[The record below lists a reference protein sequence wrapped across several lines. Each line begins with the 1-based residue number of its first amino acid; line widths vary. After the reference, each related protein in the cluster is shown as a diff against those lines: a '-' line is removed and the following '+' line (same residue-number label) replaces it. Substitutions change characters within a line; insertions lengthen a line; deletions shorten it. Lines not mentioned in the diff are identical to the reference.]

1 MFRRDRN
8 NTERV
13 QRTHRGGME
22 QDGEGRST
30 IQPTLINGLQ
40 TNTSATHEPSH
51 MRRLVLRRGDNNG
64 KAEELTPPSNDRRLD
79 PLGLQVLHE
88 PSNSPIADIIF
99 VHGLGGTSQQS
110 WSKDHDLRLFWPKE
124 WLPYENSISSA
135 RISSFGYNAHFL
147 ASSSSRK
154 TILNISDFAKDLL
167 FQLLFATGNG
177 ESPLN
182 IGSVPVIFVAHSMG
196 GLIVKKALILGRN
209 DSNYT
214 DIVNSVSAVLFLST
228 PHRGSDLART
238 LNNLLSACILTFSA
252 QEYIAELRANSQ
264 TLLEIN
270 DQFRNLVSDIELFSF
285 YETRPTKIAGANVH
299 ILQKDSSS
307 LGYPGE
313 ICKPLDADHHDVCK
327 FSSQQDPNYVV
338 VRDVLMYLVT
348 KGDSQRSSKEEP
360 DISADMVVLGDAM
373 NNPEIPIDDLEYFAD
388 KRLSGS
394 CTWILDSPEFLS
406 FLDHQSMEPH
416 VLWLSGKP
424 GSGKS
429 VISSFLITTLQQKQ
443 VKNAFYFFRFGN
455 QVKNNLTSFLLSVAW
470 QLASEIPEYRR
481 RLVRLFDDGLN
492 VRKIA
497 PRLIWQRLYLEALL
511 KTSIKHPLFI
521 VVDGL
526 DETDSTSLLR
536 LLIEMPKSQSPLRF
550 TLISRPT
557 QNIATAIDKLSKR
570 LSVHS
575 MVVDKTDNDL
585 RMYVEDEMQAMHGDA
600 LFKQSIS
607 ERILAKA
614 DGNFLW
620 AHLVVH
626 EILQCHTEYDVED
639 AMSHV
644 PEDLEP
650 LYERMDESLAKA
662 LKPSELALSQAI
674 LRWATCSRYPLS
686 LGELND
692 ALKVEYPLILNL
704 EHTIRTVCGDFVV
717 VDKRSHLT
725 MIHSSARDFLMTK
738 AELHFYVSPPET
750 HHILFAKCISVLS
763 NIGSH
768 SGTDRHSR
776 TTRESHH
783 SDQSDLQT
791 DGTSR
796 LNPETRTF
804 LLYAATSWPY
814 HLEASDTWADQQSV
828 LLLSKFLQSHC
839 VLNWINLLSRASL
852 LRVLVQASKTMMDFL
867 KASNK
872 LDTARSPLTHRL
884 KEKAILAEWSND
896 LVRVVGKFGSQ
907 LTNHPKTIFDLI
919 PAFCPTESVIYRQFA
934 LSKPF
939 KAPKIAGLANSQW
952 DDCLAKFTVPGSSMP
967 LKLVT
972 LDRYFSIL
980 TSDGIVK
987 LYHTST
993 SEEARVFSHGER
1005 VLTMAFS
1012 TAGDRLATYGIMKT
1026 KIWDT
1031 RTARLLF
1038 SISNPARVKALTIT
1052 FTPNGDTILTCSDD
1066 RVVRFC
1072 DVFEW
1077 QYGWETVH
1085 DVFGTELAEDLQYTS
1100 PQKVAFNADCTVVAI
1115 AFRGHT
1121 LMAWSLDEPRPWL
1134 IGRCEGQRE
1143 QINTKQMARSKVLGA
1158 HALCWNSTTGHVL
1171 GISNEGYIFKWHPF
1185 DQDYASSVTRATNIE
1200 CSADGR
1206 YFVTSS
1212 RNGVLRV
1219 WDFEHFTPIYKLSYA
1234 ASIQDFAIDRND
1246 IRIYDLRDKFCNVW
1260 EPSAIM
1266 QLLNSDDKA
1275 SETTSTYESSLQTN
1289 PPSEA
1294 IVDAMEPVTAL
1305 ATCSNRGFYAVGTDE
1320 GRVSVFNLDGHRVAD
1335 LSERF
1340 MTIEQICFNPEGSL
1354 IASVDLSRSLLVERL
1369 TFEKDR
1375 VATST
1380 LLMATQPN
1388 IVRQILFNV
1397 TGTRLLVSTSP
1408 KHSIYQMDQYESIQA
1423 FSDHDSRKWINHP
1436 LNDSFVL
1443 GFSCDNVKVCR
1454 WDDCEQVIVR
1464 KFATCEMEESFFE
1477 LRPESVKRRPSESYP
1492 MSPAEIKK
1500 LVSKILVSMNGR
1512 IVLVEIS
1519 ESTTQGKRRKKHIMV
1534 DMNSILDLET
1544 ETIATYAI
1552 PAEVQPLLE
1561 VSLGFLAAD
1570 VYQLAQARPL
1580 PQPHHYPRKSS
1591 GQSSLQTSAAS
1602 SITVSSLRSPSPSPL
1617 TSSRSGTSFRSPSP
1631 TPLPSSRSAASLRSP
1646 SPSPSVRPSSTS
1658 TTSPLE
1664 EHVVAFIDREFWVCT
1679 APFTGSKAGQIR
1691 RHFFLPRDWVNLDW
1705 LELASLTADGKILC
1719 PRNGEVAIISNGFK
1733 EIWRD

>member
-8 NTERV
+8 NSERT
-13 QRTHRGGME
+13 QKTHRSDTE
-22 QDGEGRST
+22 WNGEARLPA
-30 IQPTLINGLQ
+30 QPATLNASHTGAGTPQ
-40 TNTSATHEPSH
+40 ETNHL
-51 MRRLVLRRGDNNG
+51 RRLVLRRSEQIRKG
-64 KAEELTPPSNDRRLD
+64 EELAQPSSDRRLD
-79 PLGLQVLHE
+79 PLGLKVLHE
-88 PSNSPIADIIF
+88 PNHPPAADIIF
-99 VHGLGGTSQQS
+99 VHGLGGTSQQT
-110 WSKDHDLRLFWPKE
+110 WSKNHDPTLFWPLE

-147 ASSSSRK
+147 STSSTRK
-154 TILNISDFAKDLL
+154 TILNISDFAKELL
-167 FQLLFATGNG
+167 FQLLFATGSG
-177 ESPLN
+177 EQPLQ
-182 IGSVPVIFVAHSMG
+182 IGSVPLIFIAHSMG
-196 GLIVKKALILGRN
+196 GLVVKKALILGRN

-214 DIVNSVSAVLFLST
+214 DIVDSVSAVLFLST
-228 PHRGSDLART
+228 PHRGSDLAST
-238 LNNLLSACILTFSA
+238 LNNLLSACILTFSP

-264 TLLEIN
+264 SLLEIN
-270 DQFRNLVSDIELFSF
+270 DQFRNLVSKIELFSF
-285 YETRPTKIAGANVH
+285 YETRPTKVAGIHVQ
-299 ILQKDSSS
+299 ILQRDSSS

-313 ICKPLDADHHDVCK
+313 ICTPLDADHHDVCK
-327 FSSQQDPNYVV
+327 FSSQQDPNYAVI
-338 VRDVLMYLVT
+338 RDVLRYLVA
-348 KGDSQRSSKEEP
+348 KRNLQNGLKEEP
-360 DISADMVVLGDAM
+360 DISADMDMLGDVM

-394 CTWILDSPEFLS
+394 CAWILDSPKFTS
-406 FLDHQSMEPH
+406 FLHQQSMSPC

-429 VISSFLITTLQQKQ
+429 VISSFLITTLQERQL
-443 VKNAFYFFRFGN
+443 KNAFYFFRFGN
-455 QVKNNLTSFLLSVAW
+455 QIKNNLTSFLLSVAW
-470 QLASEIPEYRR
+470 QLAAEIPEYRR
-481 RLVRLFDDGLN
+481 RLVRLFEDGLN

-511 KTSIKHPLFI
+511 RTSIRHPLFI

-526 DETDSTSLLR
+526 DETDSNSLLK
-536 LLIEMPKSQSPLRF
+536 LLIELPRSQSPLRF
-550 TLISRPT
+550 LLVSRPT
-557 QNIATAIDKLSKR
+557 QNIATAIDRLGKR
-570 LSVHS
+570 LSVQS
-575 MVVDKTDNDL
+575 MVVDNTDDDL

-600 LFKQSIS
+600 SFKQSIS

-662 LKPSELALSQAI
+662 MKPSDLALSQAI
-674 LRWATCSRYPLS
+674 LRWATCSRYPLT

-692 ALKVEYPLILNL
+692 ALKAEYPKIMNL

-717 VDKRSHLT
+717 IDKRSHLT

-738 AELHFYVSPPET
+738 TELHFYVSPPET
-750 HHILFAKCISVLS
+750 HHALFAKCISSLS
-763 NIGSH
+763 SLWPR
-768 SGTDRHSR
+768 SSTERHSR
-776 TTRESHH
+776 PTRESHT
-783 SDQSDLQT
+783 SDQTEFQSSKASQVD
-791 DGTSR
+791 
-796 LNPETRTF
+796 PETRKF

-814 HLEASDTWADQQSV
+814 HLEASDTWADQESV
-828 LLLSKFLQSHC
+828 LLLSKFLQSQC
-839 VLNWINLLSRASL
+839 VLHWINLLSRASL

-867 KASNK
+867 KLSNK
-872 LDTARSPLTHRL
+872 LDAARSPLTHRL
-884 KEKAILAEWSND
+884 KEKAVLADWSND
-896 LVRVVGKFGSQ
+896 LVRIVGKFGSQ
-907 LTNHPKTIFDLI
+907 LIHYPKTIFDLI
-919 PAFCPTESVIYRQFA
+919 PAFCPTQSIIYRQFA
-934 LSKPF
+934 LSTSF
-939 KAPKIAGLANSQW
+939 KALKIVGLANAEW

-1012 TAGDRLATYGIMKT
+1012 AAGDRLATYGILKT

-1038 SISNPARVKALTIT
+1038 SVQNPPRVKALTIA

-1085 DVFGTELAEDLQYTS
+1085 DVFGTELSGNSQYTS
-1100 PQKVAFNADCTVVAI
+1100 PQKVSFNTECTVVAI
-1115 AFRGHT
+1115 AFRGHA

-1246 IRIYDLRDKFCNVW
+1246 IRIYDIRDKFCNVW

-1275 SETTSTYESSLQTN
+1275 SETTSTYESSLQTIS
-1289 PPSEA
+1289 PSEA
-1294 IVDAMEPVTAL
+1294 LVDAMEPVTAL
-1305 ATCSNRGFYAVGTDE
+1305 AVCSNHGLYAVGTDE
-1320 GRVSVFNLDGHRVAD
+1320 GRVSVFD
-1335 LSERF
+1335 LEGCRIAELPERF
-1340 MTIEQICFNPEGSL
+1340 MTIEQICFNPEGSM
-1354 IASVDLSRSLLVERL
+1354 IASADLSRSVLVEQLIPREDQM
-1369 TFEKDR
+1369 T
-1375 VATST
+1375 TST
-1380 LLMATQPN
+1380 LLVAPQPN
-1388 IVRQILFNV
+1388 IVRQVLFNAA
-1397 TGTRLLVSTSP
+1397 GTRLFVSSTP
-1408 KHSIYQMDQYESIQA
+1408 TNRIYRMDQHESIQT
-1423 FSDHDSRKWINHP
+1423 FSDPEFRRWINHP
-1436 LNDSFVL
+1436 LSDGFVL

-1454 WDDCEQVIVR
+1454 WDGIEQPILR
-1464 KFATCEMEESFFE
+1464 KFAPNEIGESFFE
-1477 LRPESVKRRPSESYP
+1477 LRPEFVKRRPSESYP
-1492 MSPAEIKK
+1492 MSPAEITR
-1500 LVSKILVSMNGR
+1500 LVTKILVSMNGR
-1512 IVLVEIS
+1512 IILIEIS

-1534 DMNSILDLET
+1534 DINSILDLET
-1544 ETIATYAI
+1544 ENIVTYAI

-1561 VSLGFLAAD
+1561 VSLGFLSKD
-1570 VYQLAQARPL
+1570 VYQLAQTRLSA
-1580 PQPHHYPRKSS
+1580 QPHLYPRRSS
-1591 GQSSLQTSAAS
+1591 GQASLQTLAAS
-1602 SITVSSLRSPSPSPL
+1602 TITGSTLRSPSPA
-1617 TSSRSGTSFRSPSP
+1617 RSPSP
-1631 TPLPSSRSAASLRSP
+1631 L
-1646 SPSPSVRPSSTS
+1646 PSSTS
-1658 TTSPLE
+1658 ATSLLE
-1664 EHVVAFIDREFWVCT
+1664 EHIVAFIDREFWVCT
-1679 APFTGSKAGQIR
+1679 APFTGTNAGHIR

-1705 LELASLTADGKILC
+1705 LELAKLSSDGKILC
-1719 PRNGEVAIISNGFK
+1719 PRNGEVAIISNGFR